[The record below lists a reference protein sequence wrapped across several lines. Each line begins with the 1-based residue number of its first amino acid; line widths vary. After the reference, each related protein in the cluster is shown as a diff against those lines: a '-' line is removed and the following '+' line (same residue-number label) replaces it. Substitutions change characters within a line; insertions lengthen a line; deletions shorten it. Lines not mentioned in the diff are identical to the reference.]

1 MKQLQLT
8 ILFLGLTML
17 SFAQDKHFSQFYAA
31 PHLLNPAIAGL
42 FEGRYRGMINYRS
55 QWANLSDE
63 PFTTTGAA
71 VDGNFKLSKRSQYPD
86 KLGVGVMIFSDK
98 VGEQSYST
106 DQISFS
112 GALHKALD
120 YAGKKMLTAGYQVSI
135 VQKGINY
142 NQITFQD
149 QFNGL
154 NGYTLSTQEKLPINN
169 ITFADMAIG
178 IFYSMEMNSKLS
190 LHVGGSLS
198 HVNSPDASFYENPD
212 IAPDNIPLKS
222 TIQGGAR
229 YSISKKY
236 DFEPRIIILRQGVHT
251 EIDAGA
257 NLRIGL
263 DDYASQ
269 NLYLGL
275 YLRPVGDI
283 SGELTLD
290 AIIPMLAYRYENVQV
305 GLSYDINMSTLSSVT
320 AGHGG
325 FELSASFIGS
335 YENDNIICPQF

>member
-8 ILFLGLTML
+8 IFFLGLTVL

-42 FEGRYRGMINYRS
+42 FDGRYRGMVNYRT
-55 QWANLSDE
+55 QWASLANE

-71 VDGNFKLSKRSQYPD
+71 VDGNFKLFKRSQYPD
-86 KLGVGVMIFSDK
+86 KLGIGVMLFSDK
-98 VGEQSYST
+98 VGEQAYST
-106 DQISFS
+106 DQISFT
-112 GALHKALD
+112 GAFHKALD
-120 YAGKKMLTAGYQVSI
+120 YGGRQMLTAGYQLSI
-135 VQKGINY
+135 VQKSINY
-142 NQITFQD
+142 NEITFHD

-154 NGYTLSTQEKLPINN
+154 DGYTLSTLENLPINN
-169 ITFADMAIG
+169 ITYADMAIG
-178 IFYSMEMNSKLS
+178 VFYSMQVNDKFSF
-190 LHVGGSLS
+190 HAGGSLN
-198 HVNSPDASFYENPD
+198 HVNAPDASFYENPD
-212 IAPDNIPLKS
+212 IQPDRIAMKS

-229 YSISKKY
+229 YQISKQY
-236 DFEPRIIILRQGVHT
+236 DFEPRVIILLQGDHR

-257 NLRIGL
+257 NFRIAL

-275 YLRPVGDI
+275 YFRPVGDVT
-283 SGELTLD
+283 GELALD
-290 AIIPMLAYRYENVQV
+290 AIIPMVAYRYENIQV
-305 GLSYDINMSTLSSVT
+305 GLSYDINTSTLSSVT
-320 AGHGG
+320 AGRGG